1 MTVLEGPAPIRVVV
15 ADDHPLYRDGVA
27 RTLAESG
34 LFVVVG
40 EAATGSDAEA
50 LVARETPDVVLLD
63 ISMPGG
69 GIATQ
74 RRLMVLP
81 APPRVAMLT
90 VSEEDDDVMQALK
103 AGAQGYILKGVG
115 ARDLVAIVADLAEGR
130 TYVAPSLAVKL
141 LAAMNAPRTAKAQP
155 IDTLTKREEDILRG
169 VAQGKSNKEVARE
182 LDLQEKTVKHYMT
195 TILSK
200 LQVRNRTEAAL
211 LARRSWKDEG

>member
-34 LFVVVG
+34 LFVIVG

-50 LVARETPDVVLLD
+50 LVAREAPDVVLLD

-69 GIATQ
+69 GIATL

-130 TYVAPSLAVKL
+130 TYVGSGPIDL
-141 LAAMNAPRTAKAQP
+141 LAPAVP
-155 IDTLTKREEDILRG
+155 
-169 VAQGKSNKEVARE
+169 V
-182 LDLQEKTVKHYMT
+182 
-195 TILSK
+195 
-200 LQVRNRTEAAL
+200 
-211 LARRSWKDEG
+211 